1 MAFGFTSWEKA
12 ILTHVK
18 VEAPETSVPEKYK
31 KMTVMKFMQVF
42 SCLAVRSHFEEMEK
56 SKIGR
61 TENFPW
67 SVNKTRWCRLIVI
80 LNKLLKVFHEKI
92 LFHDISFFDLKV
104 CYFQTKNNLD
114 ICKQKRKP
122 STKTFKRRSNLL
134 KMSETK
140 YTGALAE
147 LTFHFVN
154 LTKQHSTFD

>member
-31 KMTVMKFMQVF
+31 KMTVMKFMQ
-42 SCLAVRSHFEEMEK
+42 
-56 SKIGR
+56 
-61 TENFPW
+61 FPW
-67 SVNKTRWCRLIVI
+67 LVNKTRWCRLIVI